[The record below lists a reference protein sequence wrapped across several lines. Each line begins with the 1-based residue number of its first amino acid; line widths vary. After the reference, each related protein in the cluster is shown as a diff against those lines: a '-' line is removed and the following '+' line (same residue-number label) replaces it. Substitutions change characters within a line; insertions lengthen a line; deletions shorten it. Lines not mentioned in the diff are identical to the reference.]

1 MEQGAE
7 AKTHNL
13 KVEVRDGKGVT
24 AIGTVIVNVIELS
37 EEMVKNSGS
46 LRIPGNE
53 AVLFSIL
60 DHLIFPVKL
69 CALQ

>member
-46 LRIPGNE
+46 LRIPGN
-53 AVLFSIL
+53 
-60 DHLIFPVKL
+60 
-69 CALQ
+69 